1 MAAIGSLAMA
11 SNACLF
17 ATAERSVQAQID
29 REIRGLPRG
38 YVADPVKVAEAKA
51 REVRANRWLS
61 AGGFVLGLLFLG
73 CAAAVIRHPVPM
85 TVAGLGLYLGGNAVF
100 AVVDPSTLASG
111 LPIKILVV
119 AALIWA
125 VQTAT
130 AAVRRPGSTS

>member
-1 MAAIGSLAMA
+1 MIAIGSLAVA
-11 SNACLF
+11 TNACYF
-17 ATAERSVQAQID
+17 ASAERTVQEQID
-29 REIRGLPRG
+29 REVRALPRG
-38 YVADPVKVAEAKA
+38 YVADPVQVAELKV

-73 CAAAVIRHPVPM
+73 CAAAVTRHPVPM

-125 VQTAT
+125 VLTAT
-130 AAVRRPGSTS
+130 AAVRRAGSTS